1 MDTGGFRMNKKRK
14 TMLAAAVCLAISGS
28 CYAAENGTVTAL
40 GEDPDLQRFHLAEV
54 VVSGRRYIAGEY
66 VRAVSNVGILGKQDV
81 MHSPISTT
89 TISEKAVEDF
99 MSSTEGLSKMLSLVP
114 SVQKT
119 YDAAVDCI
127 NIRGFSDSGRGFMV
141 NGIPGMQAMTR
152 QSTNYIDSV
161 DVIEGP
167 ATGIKGSGNYVTAG
181 GPLTLTAK
189 KRKMT
194 RIQTSD

>member
-1 MDTGGFRMNKKRK
+1 
-14 TMLAAAVCLAISGS
+14 MLAAAVCLAISGS